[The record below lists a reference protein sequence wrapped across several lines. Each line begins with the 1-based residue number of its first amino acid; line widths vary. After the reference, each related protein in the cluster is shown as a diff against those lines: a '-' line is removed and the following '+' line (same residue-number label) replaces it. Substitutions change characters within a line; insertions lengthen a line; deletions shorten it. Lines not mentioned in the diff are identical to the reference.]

1 MIDSDPMTSQVHL
14 DPTEVAGYVGGT
26 ISGDA
31 RRRVERHLADCEA
44 CAEEVAAI
52 ARLARPSAA
61 PRWLPYAA
69 VAAVLA
75 GVVLLVPRGG
85 PPAGGDTLRD
95 GGPPDAIAVVAPADG
110 AVLPAPPT
118 LVWRPVPRATTY
130 RVMVTGSDGDSLWA
144 AHTSDTAIML
154 PETVSADSGV
164 TRHWYVDALLADGS
178 SLSSGMQTFRTG
190 P

>member
-1 MIDSDPMTSQVHL
+1 MIESDPTTSQAHL
-14 DPTEVAGYVGGT
+14 DPAEVAGYVGGT
-26 ISGDA
+26 IAGDA

-75 GVVLLVPRGG
+75 GLLVFGPRGDSRDSD
-85 PPAGGDTLRD
+85 DTLRD
-95 GGPPDAIAVVAPADG
+95 GGPAAAITVLAPPDG
-110 AVLPAPPT
+110 AVLDGPAT
-118 LVWRPVPRATTY
+118 LVWRSVPRAVTY
-130 RVMVTGSDGDSLWA
+130 RVLVTGSDGDSLWA
-144 AHTSDTAIML
+144 VHTSDTAVRV
-154 PETVSADSGV
+154 PPVPNVDTV
-164 TRHWYVDALLADGS
+164 TLRHWYVDALLADGS
-178 SLSSGMQTFRTG
+178 SLSSGMRSYRAR